1 MYHSVSLY
9 YVCLLFIVIFISS
22 HYADILQALF
32 TLAQT
37 RQDGRL
43 MDNICAAVSRMIT
56 AQCDKV
62 PLEQV
67 CSFND
72 YFGYPQSS
80 F

>member
-1 MYHSVSLY
+1 MIVYF
-9 YVCLLFIVIFISS
+9 VCS
-22 HYADILQALF
+22 HYSDILQALF
-32 TLAQT
+32 VMAQT

-67 CSFND
+67 HQV
-72 YFGYPQSS
+72 Y
-80 F
+80 